1 MTFLTTS
8 LIAGGLAAAVVP
20 VVLHLVMQ
28 GRPKAYEFPALR
40 FIRLRLAA
48 NQRRFR
54 LKHLLLLALRV
65 LLLVLLGVSLA
76 RPTLRWIGDYGVT
89 ALPFGSQ
96 ESPVAAV
103 IIIDTSPRMGYIAA
117 NQTRLTEAQE
127 HALWLLEQFPKDSRV
142 AVLGSQ
148 RVPASFQVDLLAA
161 RERIERLSTVMTGR
175 SLLDSL
181 TEGARLLKQ
190 TELERRDSPV
200 LRPNEI
206 YLITDMTEPGW
217 PEALSP
223 SVRAALENVPDATLH
238 LIDVGITPASDTA
251 LTRVTLSDEVL
262 SAEMPLRIE
271 VELSHTGEAES
282 RTAELFL
289 GTRDEGRGT
298 RDEES
303 ETPIPYPLSPIPSL
317 LKRDT
322 KTVDF
327 PAGTS
332 RRNIVF
338 ELSVLSEGTNQGV
351 IRLTSPDALAA
362 NDEISFTVEVR
373 PPSRVL
379 IVAPPNV
386 QSLFLREALAPER
399 LRLNGIIP
407 YRIDTLSVDQFNE
420 SQPNQLTDY
429 RAVFLL
435 DPKPMPPASW
445 KKLADHAAAGNGVA
459 VFLGRN
465 ATPISEFNEG
475 TARELLGVTLR
486 MQVPKPDGDL
496 WLTVPS
502 YENPVL
508 RPFREM
514 AQSDTM
520 GIPWHAVPIFRY
532 WHVDNLAAGTDVVM
546 QYSDYCAGGTD
557 HPAMVTRTLGQG
569 NVLVATTPVSDLP
582 DENAW
587 NLLPTSMEAP
597 WLFVMLSDGITQFL
611 LGIGERHYNY
621 LAGQLV
627 TLRPDVLPASCI
639 VKPPQG
645 EGVRITPDSLRQAIT
660 FPATEQLGN
669 YTVSSGGSGGTSRLQ
684 TGFSVNAPAQ
694 TWNLA
699 RITPEQAQAV
709 CGNRLRV
716 TRDRSTLE
724 SGMSQSRTGSELF
737 PLVMLLVLTVFV
749 AEYFVSNRFYGEE
762 ISQKK

>member
-1 MTFLTTS
+1 MFFLATS
-8 LIAGGLAAAVVP
+8 LIAGGLAAAVIP

-40 FIRLRLAA
+40 FIRLRMAA

-65 LLLVLLGVSLA
+65 LLLVLLGVALA
-76 RPTLRWIGDYGVT
+76 RPTLRWVAAGS
-89 ALPFGSQ
+89 FGSQ

-103 IIIDTSPRMGYIAA
+103 IVIDTSPRMGYVVA
-117 NQTRLTEAQE
+117 NQTRLAEAQE

-142 AVLGSQ
+142 GVLGSQ
-148 RVPASFQVDLLAA
+148 RVPASFQVDVLAA
-161 RERIERLSTVMTGR
+161 RERIERLSTVITGR
-175 SLLDSL
+175 SLLESL
-181 TEGARLLKQ
+181 TEGTRLLKQ
-190 TELERRDSPV
+190 CELNRK
-200 LRPNEI
+200 EI

-217 PEALSP
+217 PEALYP

-238 LIDVGITPASDTA
+238 LIDVGVTPASDTA
-251 LTRVTLSDEVL
+251 LTRVALSDEVL

-271 VELSHTGEAES
+271 VELSHTSEAES
-282 RTAELFL
+282 RAVELYV
-289 GTRDEGRGT
+289 GARDEGRGT
-298 RDEES
+298 REEIL
-303 ETPIPYPLSPIPSL
+303 TPHPFL

-332 RRNIVF
+332 RRNVVF

-379 IVAPPNV
+379 IVAQPNV
-386 QSLFLREALAPER
+386 QSLFLHQALAPER
-399 LRLNGIIP
+399 LRLNGFIP
-407 YRIDTLSVDQFNE
+407 YRIDKMTVDQFNE
-420 SQPNQLTDY
+420 SQPSQLTDY

-435 DPKPMPPASW
+435 DPPPLPPASW
-445 KKLADHAAAGNGVA
+445 KKLADHAAAGNGIA

-508 RPFREM
+508 RPFRDSVTT
-514 AQSDTM
+514 AAPSDSAGMSFGRNT
-520 GIPWHAVPIFRY
+520 GIPWHAVPVFRY
-532 WHVDNLAAGTDVVM
+532 WHVDNLAAGTDIVM
-546 QYSDYCAGGTD
+546 QYSDD
-557 HPAMVTRTLGQG
+557 RPAMVTRSLGQG
-569 NVLVATTPVSDLP
+569 RVLIVTTPVSDLP

-587 NLLPTSMEAP
+587 NLLPTSIDAP

-611 LGIGERHYNY
+611 LGLGERNYNY

-627 TLRPDVLPASCI
+627 TLRPDVLPVSCI

-645 EGVRITPDSLRQAIT
+645 EGVRITTDSLRQVIT

-669 YTVSSGGSGGTSRLQ
+669 YTVSSGGSDGTSRLQ

-694 TWNLA
+694 TWDLT

-709 CGNRLRV
+709 CGNRLRI
-716 TRDRSTLE
+716 TNDRTTLE
-724 SGMSQSRTGSELF
+724 FGMSQSRTGRELF
-737 PLVMLLVLTVFV
+737 PLIMLLVLGVFV
-749 AEYFVSNRFYGEE
+749 AEYFVSNRFYQSEPQ
-762 ISQKK
+762 S